1 VGQWIAAVVYA
12 LAVARISRLI
22 TDDKI
27 LEAPRNAVLART
39 ADESLAAYLITCRWC
54 VSFWVA
60 APAAA
65 VWYFW
70 PLQPWFLVPTMALAF
85 SHVTGLLTGLEDS

>member
-1 VGQWIAAVVYA
+1 MGQWIVAVVYA
-12 LAVARISRLI
+12 LAVARTTRLI

-27 LEAPRNAVLART
+27 LEAPRNVVLKHAP
-39 ADESLAAYLITCRWC
+39 DESLIAYLITCRWC

-60 APAAA
+60 APAAT

-70 PLQPWFLVPTMALAF
+70 PLKPWFLVPAMALAF
-85 SHVTGLLTGLEDS
+85 SHVTGLLSGLEES